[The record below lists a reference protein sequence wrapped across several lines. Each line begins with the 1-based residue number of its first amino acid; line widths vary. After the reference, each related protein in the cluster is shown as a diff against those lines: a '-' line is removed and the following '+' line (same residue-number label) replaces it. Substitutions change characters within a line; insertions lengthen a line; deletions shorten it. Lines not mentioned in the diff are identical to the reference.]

1 MELEPKYCDVIIRRW
16 QEFTGQEA
24 KLDADGKSY
33 HAVAEA
39 RSSVAV

>member
-1 MELEPKYCDVIIRRW
+1 LEARYCDVIIRRW

-33 HAVAEA
+33 KAVAGE
-39 RSSVAV
+39 RSAVAA